1 MTLRHSVDVKPTV
14 SRCLVK
20 KVRTRKKRGAA
31 VPRGS
36 SEVEAALARDSL
48 MMVPMRER
56 TDRYSRSVIEAALRC
71 CTRTRLVALAR
82 PLSDGNAV
90 TSSAMSSMVETCRA
104 DSVVSLNGT
113 SRAVSSCSIP
123 CFCDANK
130 PKAMLASLNRLT
142 RTIMMYTPDM
152 PVRARTVQ
160 NIRRERGRSCSFIC
174 LLSSKD
180 EEDGGYRADCRNEVV
195 HARLVRSGSR

>member
-1 MTLRHSVDVKPTV
+1 
-14 SRCLVK
+14 
-20 KVRTRKKRGAA
+20 
-31 VPRGS
+31 
-36 SEVEAALARDSL
+36 
-48 MMVPMRER
+48 
-56 TDRYSRSVIEAALRC
+56 
-71 CTRTRLVALAR
+71 
-82 PLSDGNAV
+82 
-90 TSSAMSSMVETCRA
+90 
-104 DSVVSLNGT
+104 
-113 SRAVSSCSIP
+113 
-123 CFCDANK
+123 
-130 PKAMLASLNRLT
+130 MLASLNRLT